1 MAFSESTKKEIN
13 EIIFEEN
20 GFDFSINHQN
30 LLIYGVP
37 EYSEGY
43 LINRILE
50 NLYGELEVKKFEYE
64 IENYNKS
71 TIELKQSN
79 YHVEFNPSNSGSD
92 RYALISIIKDFGR
105 NQMVNMVLENSKTN
119 YRTIVINKID
129 DLNYYCQAS
138 LRRNMEKYSNITNF
152 ILISNNLSKVTE
164 PIRSRCCIITMGKL
178 DNDINKKICKKLN
191 CNYEENDLINILLN
205 EEMSRLKLGD
215 IQSLKDYVNNLLSL
229 NKEKFNERL
238 IRKVKSI
245 IYNLYISNYPL
256 DSVLLE
262 INNYIMKNELSVEIK
277 YLISKIIIES
287 NININM
293 GKRYLIHLENLI
305 FGIFNIL
312 NKNKIII

>member
-1 MAFSESTKKEIN
+1 MAFSEAMKSKIN
-13 EIIFEEN
+13 DIIFKEN
-20 GFDFSINHQN
+20 NFNFEINHQN
-30 LLIYGVP
+30 LLINGVDD
-37 EYSEGY
+37 YSEGY

-50 NLYGELEVKKFEYE
+50 NLYGPLTIKKVEYE

-71 TIELKQSN
+71 SIEIKQSDN
-79 YHVEFNPSNSGSD
+79 HVEFNPLNSGSD
-92 RYALISIIKDFGR
+92 RYALVSIIKDFGKS
-105 NQMVNMVLENSKTN
+105 QMVNMVLEGNKTS

-164 PIRSRCCIITMGKL
+164 PIRSRCCIITVPKL
-178 DNDINKKICKKLN
+178 DDNINKKISDEIGCDN
-191 CNYEENDLINILLN
+191 SNNLIDNLLN
-205 EEMSRLKLGD
+205 YEMSRLKLGSV
-215 IQSLKDYVNNLLSL
+215 IKLSDYIKKLLDL
-229 NKEKFNERL
+229 NKEIFNEKL

-256 DSVLLE
+256 DNVLLE
-262 INNYIMKNELSVEIK
+262 INNYIMSCELEIDVK
-277 YLISKIIIES
+277 YEILKVIIEG
-287 NININM
+287 NININT

-312 NKNKIII
+312 KKNKIII

>member
-1 MAFSESTKKEIN
+1 MAFSEAMKSKIN
-13 EIIFEEN
+13 DIIFKEN
-20 GFDFSINHQN
+20 NFNFEINHQN
-30 LLIYGVP
+30 LLINGVDD
-37 EYSEGY
+37 YSEGY

-50 NLYGELEVKKFEYE
+50 NLYGPLTIKKVEYE

-71 TIELKQSN
+71 SIEIKQSDN
-79 YHVEFNPSNSGSD
+79 HVEFNPLNSGSD
-92 RYALISIIKDFGR
+92 RYALVSIIKDFGKS
-105 NQMVNMVLENSKTN
+105 QMVNMVLEGNKTS

-164 PIRSRCCIITMGKL
+164 PIRSRCCIITVPKL
-178 DNDINKKICKKLN
+178 DDNINKKISDEIGCDN
-191 CNYEENDLINILLN
+191 NNNLIDNLLN
-205 EEMSRLKLGD
+205 YEMSRLKLGSV
-215 IQSLKDYVNNLLSL
+215 IKLSDYIKKLLDL
-229 NKEKFNERL
+229 NKEIFNEKL

-256 DSVLLE
+256 DNVLLE
-262 INNYIMKNELSVEIK
+262 INNYIMSCELEIDVK
-277 YLISKIIIES
+277 YDILKVIIEG
-287 NININM
+287 NININT

-312 NKNKIII
+312 KKNKIII